1 MRLTW
6 TAFRSSRAVQNSTY
20 LPKLL
25 KFAPQKPQNGVVS
38 FWIHK
43 KKNSTSCQYSL
54 NILSSF
60 SPLRCNRRESVSTRG
75 GEDVSG
81 DNVVA
86 AATATTAGVVGVDWS
101 WEESI
106 ELPVLTKARMVI
118 ASLLTSGG
126 TVGRASKRQRGG
138 GDEPIRNVTR
148 LGSLSRVSKLSMTD
162 HDLISYFNARLE
174 GTDMAMEC
182 ANMACDCLSILD
194 DKNVRQA
201 VATFLVWFKR
211 KSKFEQDS
219 VLMEWYRYAHPGT
232 EKANFFQLP
241 FDGNSITNLSVKKSI
256 HCHKL
261 CQSGMQLVM
270 SIGDTRM

>member
-1 MRLTW
+1 VFLD
-6 TAFRSSRAVQNSTY
+6 
-20 LPKLL
+20 
-25 KFAPQKPQNGVVS
+25 PQKKEFNIMS
-38 FWIHK
+38 AFF
-43 KKNSTSCQYSL
+43 S

-60 SPLRCNRRESVSTRG
+60 SPLRCNRRESVSTSG

-81 DNVVA
+81 ENVVAAAPA

-148 LGSLSRVSKLSMTD
+148 LGSLSRASKLSMTD
-162 HDLISYFNARLE
+162 NDLISYFNARLE

-201 VATFLVWFKR
+201 VATYLVWFER

-219 VLMEWYRYAHPGT
+219 VLMEWYRYAHSGT

-241 FDGNSITNLSVKKSI
+241 FDGNSITNLSVKKSL

-270 SIGDTRM
+270 GIGDTRMCPKRLDCFGSSTRFRKRKVVGK